1 MPSAESI
8 DRYRSRQASL
18 EGKLDAALTRHFN
31 GLDLSDPAAAKRD
44 LMRFIPQLVER
55 FGPVSAQL
63 AVEWYQELMAASGDA
78 GAFTP
83 TPARSSLS
91 AADMA
96 ASVESAS
103 GGLFSGNADE
113 VLGYLVTDV
122 GLWVQQ
128 QGRDTIEQNADRE
141 GASWARVPTGGKT
154 CAWCLTLASRDAV
167 YVSKKTALTAADGG
181 RYHGHCDCQAVRIA
195 SSEDYPEEYLP
206 DDYYA
211 KYLAARKQAGSG
223 DIKDIVA
230 QMRTMYPDI
239 LTDGVHAH

>member
-44 LMRFIPQLVER
+44 LMRFIPQLVKR

-78 GAFTP
+78 GTFTP

-103 GGLFSGNADE
+103 GGLFDGDPSR
-113 VLGYLVTDV
+113 VLGYLATYT

-128 QGRDTIEQNADRE
+128 QGRDTIRKNADRE
-141 GASWARVPTGGKT
+141 GVMWARVPRGAIT
-154 CAWCLTLASRDAV
+154 CAWCLVLASRGAD
-167 YVSKKTALTAADGG
+167 YVSENSARLASDGEP
-181 RYHGHCDCQAVRIA
+181 YHPKCDCQPVRIA
-195 SSEDYPEEYLP
+195 SKEDYPKGYLP
-206 DDYYA
+206 DDWLDMYME
-211 KYLAARKQAGSG
+211 ARKASGSG
-223 DIKDIVA
+223 DIRDIA
-230 QMRTMYPDI
+230 SHMREMYPDI